1 MPKILKSIKKKEL
14 TKIINVRVSE
24 NERSKI
30 KNKANRYSNGNLSAY
45 MKYALINFTPKEEDL
60 IEIS

>member
-1 MPKILKSIKKKEL
+1 MSKVLKSIKKKEE
-14 TKIINVRVSE
+14 TKIINVRVTDSDR
-24 NERSKI
+24 NKI